1 LEWSDAVGAN
11 HLARIVSLCSNLTLK
26 LSGAPPLDGQADMVS
41 RPLPSGAKIP
51 TNARLSYHS
60 SRRPAFS
67 SDQTQMKAAAANSA
81 LCDGDSL
88 DIANF
93 KVQLEALR
101 RWMIEANGQERFA
114 RFDASPMAA
123 LPVPYENPAALL
135 ISANDLAS
143 RSLRDEVARAVYLLG
158 RRRVPRLG

>member
-1 LEWSDAVGAN
+1 VA
-11 HLARIVSLCSNLTLK
+11 
-26 LSGAPPLDGQADMVS
+26 
-41 RPLPSGAKIP
+41 AK
-51 TNARLSYHS
+51 
-60 SRRPAFS
+60 
-67 SDQTQMKAAAANSA
+67 SA

-88 DIANF
+88 DVANF

-101 RWMIEANGQERFA
+101 RWMIEAGGQERFA

-123 LPVPYENPAALL
+123 LPVPDENPAAPL